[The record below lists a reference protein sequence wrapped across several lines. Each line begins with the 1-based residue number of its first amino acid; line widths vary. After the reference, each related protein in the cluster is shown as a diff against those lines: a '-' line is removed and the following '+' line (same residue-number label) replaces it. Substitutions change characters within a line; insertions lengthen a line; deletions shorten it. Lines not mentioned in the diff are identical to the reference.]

1 MDIYYKSA
9 RCPVNVPKCF
19 AHRHQRLEGV
29 VVNLGASEG
38 RGIGEAA
45 GFPMVRTVLPA
56 LCMYAY
62 A

>member
-1 MDIYYKSA
+1 MFPSVSPQAPAIG
-9 RCPVNVPKCF
+9 
-19 AHRHQRLEGV
+19 GV